1 MLYADITGIDTKPR
15 YLYNIQDETIN
26 DSMTIA
32 IKDIMKVLET
42 LNHLSTK
49 EYKSIDGD
57 DEEEVEDI
65 EKNVEIIRYPQIN
78 SEYKNIP
85 CNFKCFLRPK
95 INSREYRKVSETALH
110 LPDKNIAI
118 LDCFNSTIF
127 NQTTDNNILSSKWNK
142 SITSQCVTHFT
153 SRLLHIVIGT
163 LSNESDSNFFTFTSD
178 RMSTIIYNYILN
190 YIKPITDLYLT
201 LALPMF
207 RLDRNDFN
215 KLSPW
220 LRYISLDGKML
231 RHLDV
236 MLVANLSLDYFII
249 QDCVR
254 KEETMINP
262 RESSL
267 PDSRIELTRNNDN
280 NNNNNEN
287 ECLVYWRYSCPNYPE
302 FILVADLKVH
312 ERRCPINT
320 KHFYTV
326 SLKKT
331 LDNEK
336 YFQQVPIMTTQSINN
351 NNLRAKRSP
360 KRSKS
365 RISSFS
371 TSYTTLSSSSSP
383 TTEDRTTKL
392 PSTISTPQLTKQFT
406 SISPQNQTLTES
418 CASMSKFITVLEGY
432 LSRQSDN
439 DCEQKLVWLRNTIT
453 VLVAILLLMTMILL
467 AALIILSYFIRQ
479 YTILQRENKMR

>member
-1 MLYADITGIDTKPR
+1 
-15 YLYNIQDETIN
+15 
-26 DSMTIA
+26 
-32 IKDIMKVLET
+32 
-42 LNHLSTK
+42 
-49 EYKSIDGD
+49 
-57 DEEEVEDI
+57 
-65 EKNVEIIRYPQIN
+65 
-78 SEYKNIP
+78 
-85 CNFKCFLRPK
+85 
-95 INSREYRKVSETALH
+95 
-110 LPDKNIAI
+110 
-118 LDCFNSTIF
+118 
-127 NQTTDNNILSSKWNK
+127 
-142 SITSQCVTHFT
+142 
-153 SRLLHIVIGT
+153 
-163 LSNESDSNFFTFTSD
+163 
-178 RMSTIIYNYILN
+178 
-190 YIKPITDLYLT
+190 
-201 LALPMF
+201 MF

-267 PDSRIELTRNNDN
+267 PDSRIELTRNND

-371 TSYTTLSSSSSP
+371 TSYTTLSSSSS
-383 TTEDRTTKL
+383 
-392 PSTISTPQLTKQFT
+392 
-406 SISPQNQTLTES
+406 
-418 CASMSKFITVLEGY
+418 
-432 LSRQSDN
+432 
-439 DCEQKLVWLRNTIT
+439 
-453 VLVAILLLMTMILL
+453 LLLKTELL
-467 AALIILSYFIRQ
+467 NYHLPYQHLNLPNSLLLFHHKI
-479 YTILQRENKMR
+479 KH